1 MIKRFKIQLRIL
13 LTLTLLI
20 TLFTHTIEAGEKDS
34 KDAKESKDAKT
45 EVTPSKLDL
54 MRHLINS
61 WSIRTKEKRAEP
73 LAFVQEPVMRYHDPK
88 YKVTDCAIWRLGKTG
103 RPRAYVV
110 IEMDHPKGTGGRATY
125 EFLAVSEGP
134 FRISGGVVRWQPW
147 ELGVTFMPLPDA
159 PKPAATAAERLKQM
173 EQLAMHFSA
182 ESMLGREKVYL
193 NLHPTPFDRYKP
205 TDAKNSDAAVF
216 QFERGFNPEVLLFFE
231 TDGEKWSYGCGK
243 ISATAVL
250 VNMDKKQVWS
260 APKTSSRPKADQVS
274 YAWTNGYTASREVF
288 RIPPEL
294 SAYRTRT
301 GPLQAIPAQS
311 FLPKQKLKQPEAVK
325 PKVEQPQAVKSK

>member
-1 MIKRFKIQLRIL
+1 MKTRFKIQLRIL
-13 LTLTLLI
+13 FTLTLLI
-20 TLFTHTIEAGEKDS
+20 TLFVQTIQASEKDS
-34 KDAKESKDAKT
+34 KNSKT
-45 EVTPSKLDL
+45 EMAPSKLDL
-54 MRHLINS
+54 MRHLLNS

-88 YKVTDCAIWRLGKTG
+88 YKLIDCAIWRLGKKG

-110 IEMDHPKGTGGRATY
+110 VEMDQPNGTAGRATY

-134 FRISGGVVRWQPW
+134 FRISGRAVQWQPW
-147 ELGVTFMPLPDA
+147 ELGVTFKPLPDA

-173 EQLAMHFSA
+173 EQLAMRFSA

-193 NLHPTPFDRYKP
+193 NLHPTPFDRYQP

-216 QFERGFNPEVLLFFE
+216 QFERGFNPEVILIFE

-250 VNMDKKQVWS
+250 VKMDKKEVWS
-260 APKTSSRPKADQVS
+260 APKTSSRPKAGQVG
-274 YAWTNGYTASREVF
+274 YYWTNGYTAGREYF
-288 RIPPEL
+288 QIPPEL
-294 SAYRTRT
+294 SMQQLRKK
-301 GPLQAIPAQS
+301 PVQAKPVQAVPVRS
-311 FLPKQKLKQPEAVK
+311 VLPKLKSKQPEVVK
-325 PKVEQPQAVKSK
+325 PKATPSKDVKSK